1 MPAYFLTGTDTDV
14 GKTSTAV
21 AMLSAAAAMGCSTL
35 GLKPVAAGCEHTP
48 EGWRN
53 ADALALMAASTVPK
67 LIYEEVNPIA
77 LPEACSPHIAARL
90 ANRRVTVAQLSGY
103 VRGSLSRRAGL
114 TLVEGAGGWRVPVND
129 RELLSG
135 LAKALNLPVIL
146 VVGLRL
152 GCLNAAILSAEAIL
166 RDGLT
171 LAGWVGNHLTEKWPH
186 GDDNI
191 STLHSLLPAPCLGIV
206 PWQPQQTAAARSQ
219 YLDLSS
225 LALPVIS

>member
-14 GKTSTAV
+14 GKTTAAV
-21 AMLSAAAAMGCSTL
+21 ALLTAAAAEGYSTL
-35 GLKPVAAGCEHTP
+35 GLKPIAAGCEHTP

-67 LIYEEVNPIA
+67 LIYEEINPIA

-90 ANRRVTVAQLSGY
+90 ANRRITVAQLAGY
-103 VRGSLSRRAGL
+103 VRGSLSRRAEL
-114 TLVEGAGGWRVPVND
+114 TLVEGAGGWRVPIND

-135 LAKALNLPVIL
+135 LAKTLNLPVIL

-152 GCLNAAILSAEAIL
+152 GCLNSAVLSAEAIL

-171 LAGWVGNHLTEKWPH
+171 LAGWVGNHLDEHWEYA
-186 GDDNI
+186 DDNI
-191 STLHSLLPAPCLGIV
+191 ATLHTLMPAPCLGIL
-206 PWQPQQTAAARSQ
+206 PWEPLATGADRAR
-219 YLDLSS
+219 YLHLMP
-225 LALPVIS
+225 LALPVRA

>member
-14 GKTSTAV
+14 GKTTA
-21 AMLSAAAAMGCSTL
+21 AIALLSAAADQGCSTL
-35 GLKPVAAGCEHTP
+35 GLKPIAAGCEQTP
-48 EGWRN
+48 DGLRN
-53 ADALALMAASTVPK
+53 SDALALMAASTVPK
-67 LIYEEVNPIA
+67 LIYDEVNPVA

-90 ANRRVTVAQLSGY
+90 ANRRITVAQLAGY

-114 TLVEGAGGWRVPVND
+114 TLVEGAGGWRVPIND

-135 LAKALNLPVIL
+135 LAKTLNLPVIL

-171 LAGWVGNHLTEKWPH
+171 LAGWVGNHLDESWQH
-186 GDDNI
+186 ADDNI
-191 STLHSLLPAPCLGIV
+191 ATLHTLMPAPCLGIL
-206 PWQPQQTAAARSQ
+206 PWAPLQTGADRSR
-219 YLDLSS
+219 YLNLQA
-225 LALPVIS
+225 LALPSTS

>member
-1 MPAYFLTGTDTDV
+1 MPAYFLAGTDTDV
-14 GKTSTAV
+14 GKTTTAT
-21 AMLSAAAAMGCSTL
+21 ALLTAAAGQGCSTL
-35 GLKPVAAGCEHTP
+35 GLKPIAAGCERTP

-67 LIYEEVNPIA
+67 LIYDEVNPVA

-90 ANRRVTVAQLSGY
+90 ANRRVTVAQLAGY

-129 RELLSG
+129 RELLSS
-135 LAKALNLPVIL
+135 LAKSLNLPVIL

-171 LAGWVGNHLTEKWPH
+171 LAGWVGNHLADNWSH

-191 STLHSLLPAPCLGIV
+191 ATLSQLLPAPCLGIV
-206 PWQPQQTAAARSQ
+206 PWQPQHTAAERSRF
-219 YLDLSS
+219 LDLSP
-225 LALPVIS
+225 LALPVSA